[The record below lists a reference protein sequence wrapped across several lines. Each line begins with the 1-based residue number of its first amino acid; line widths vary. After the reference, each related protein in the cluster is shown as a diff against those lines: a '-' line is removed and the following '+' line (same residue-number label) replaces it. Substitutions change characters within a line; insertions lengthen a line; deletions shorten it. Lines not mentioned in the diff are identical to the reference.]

1 MNGNYLL
8 DTDILISYLRGHPG
22 AIDLLKSLARKG
34 ASFSISVI
42 TVTEIEAGI
51 RTGEKA
57 KTKELLDSME
67 TLILDIPMAH
77 LAGSFLRE
85 YRTKGVSLSLADVL
99 IAATAVTENL
109 ILLTY
114 NQRHYPMPEI
124 KIHHPRNF

>member
-1 MNGNYLL
+1 MNENYLL
-8 DTDILISYLRGHPG
+8 DTDILISYLRGHSG
-22 AIDLLKSLARKG
+22 TIDLLKSLARNG

-42 TVTEIEAGI
+42 TVVEIESGI
-51 RTGEKA
+51 RAGEKA

-67 TLILDIPMAH
+67 SIILDSPMAH

-85 YRTKGVSLSLADVL
+85 YRRKGVSLSLADVM
-99 IAATAVTENL
+99 IAATAVNENL

-124 KIHHPRNF
+124 KFHRP

>member
-1 MNGNYLL
+1 MNEDYLL
-8 DTDILISYLRGHPG
+8 DTDILISYLRGYPG
-22 AIDLLKSLARKG
+22 TIDLLKTLARKG
-34 ASFSISVI
+34 ASFSISVV
-42 TVTEIEAGI
+42 TVVEIEAGI
-51 RTGEKA
+51 RAGEKA

-67 TLILDIPMAH
+67 AIVLDLPMAH

-85 YRTKGVSLSLADVL
+85 YRSKGVSLSLADVM

-124 KIHHPRNF
+124 KIHP